1 MFEEIKLGPC
11 NITYGDLAI
20 KHTDAGVK
28 LHVEPLY
35 REIKTARHGSS
46 IIDHRITGWT
56 IKAIVPM
63 KQTDWLSI
71 KSAATFLQQ
80 VGDGASKALVDRALG
95 TSMRGLAKELTMH
108 PVENAAEDVSD
119 DVTLWLAGPITP
131 IEMGYDYEGERVYNV
146 EFLAY
151 PKEDDNPAIGNYMA
165 IGDPAATST
174 LYTITF
180 IAAAG
185 ATPVQGVTIAL
196 AGTGNKKITNAEG
209 KAFWL
214 LPAGDYVWMAEKEP
228 YDMVTNTV
236 TVSADADVNV
246 AMVTS

>member
-11 NITYGDLAI
+11 NIVYGDLTI

-35 REIKTARHGSS
+35 REIKTARHGGS
-46 IIDHRITGWT
+46 IVDHRITGWT
-56 IKAIVPM
+56 IKAVVPM
-63 KQTDWLSI
+63 KQTDWLSL
-71 KSAATFLQQ
+71 KAAATFLQQ
-80 VGDGASKALVDRALG
+80 VGDGVSKALVDRALG
-95 TSMRGLAKELTMH
+95 TSMRAQAKELTMH

-119 DVTLWLAGPITP
+119 DVTLWLAGPVTP
-131 IEMGYDYEGERVYNV
+131 MELGYDYEGERMYSV

-151 PKEDDNPAIGNYMA
+151 PKEDDNPAIGNYMS
-165 IGDPAATST
+165 IGDPAATSI

-180 IAAAG
+180 VAKAG
-185 ATPVQGVTIAL
+185 SVPIQGVIISL
-196 AGTGNKKITNAEG
+196 AGRGDKKATNAEG

-228 YDMVTNTV
+228 YDMSTDALSVTT
-236 TVSADADVNV
+236 DAEVNV
-246 AMVTS
+246 ALST